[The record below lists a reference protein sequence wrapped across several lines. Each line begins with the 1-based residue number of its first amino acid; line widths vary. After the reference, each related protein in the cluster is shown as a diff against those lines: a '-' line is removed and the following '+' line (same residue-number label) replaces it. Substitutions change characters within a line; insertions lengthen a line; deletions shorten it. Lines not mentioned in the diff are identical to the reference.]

1 MLIKGKSKFN
11 AKDKDGFTP
20 LLRCCQESPMTK
32 DPKQESADEIKIS
45 EDKANQDQSRAD
57 TIRALVS
64 KGKAI

>member
-1 MLIKGKSKFN
+1 
-11 AKDKDGFTP
+11 
-20 LLRCCQESPMTK
+20 MTK
-32 DPKQESADEIKIS
+32 DPKEESADEIKIS